1 MSGHHHHSHS
11 TPSPGRAFAIGV
23 ALNVG
28 FVAVEATFGILSN
41 SLALLADAGHNL
53 SDVLGLLL
61 AWGATLLARR
71 RPDTKRTY
79 GLRSSSILAALFNAL
94 FLLVAVGGI
103 AWEAIQRLGEP
114 APVASTTVMLVAGVG
129 IVINTATALLFW
141 KGREHDA
148 NIRGAFLHMAADAGV
163 SLGVVLAGALIHF
176 TGWAWMDPVVTLAIA
191 ALIVLGT
198 WGLLK
203 EAVDLAL
210 HAVPRGINLEA
221 VEARLAQAP
230 GVTRVHDLHVW
241 GMSTT
246 ETALTAHLVMPR
258 TPDGDGFL
266 AGLKA
271 QLHDEFGIEHVTLQ
285 VEQGALT
292 NCCSLQEPTQGHPID
307 HAGCGGHHPSR
318 RDTYA

>member
-11 TPSPGRAFAIGV
+11 HHHSPPSHGRAFAIGV

-61 AWGATLLARR
+61 AWGATILARR

-103 AWEAIQRLGEP
+103 AWEAIQRLGQP
-114 APVASTTVMLVAGVG
+114 ASVASTTVMLVAGVG
-129 IVINTATALLFW
+129 IIINTATALLFW
-141 KGREHDA
+141 KGHEHDA

-176 TGWAWMDPVVTLAIA
+176 TGWAWMDPVITLAIA
-191 ALIVLGT
+191 ALIILGT

-210 HAVPRGINLEA
+210 HAVPRGINLAA
-221 VEARLAQAP
+221 VETRLAQAP

-246 ETALTAHLVMPR
+246 ETALTAHLVMPQA
-258 TPDGDGFL
+258 PDSDHFL
-266 AGLKA
+266 AGLKK
-271 QLHDEFGIEHVTLQ
+271 QLHAEFGIEHVTLQ

-292 NCCSLQEPTQGHPID
+292 DCCPLQPSTRGHSTA
-307 HAGCGGHHPSR
+307 HAGCGGHH
-318 RDTYA
+318 DHA

>member
-1 MSGHHHHSHS
+1 MSDHHHHHHHAHAPA
-11 TPSPGRAFAIGV
+11 TPDRAFALGV
-23 ALNVG
+23 ALNLG
-28 FVAVEATFGILSN
+28 FVAVEATFGLLSN

-53 SDVLGLLL
+53 SDVMGLLL
-61 AWGATLLARR
+61 AWGATVLARW
-71 RPDTKRTY
+71 RPTPQRTY

-103 AWEAIQRLGEP
+103 AWEAIQRLGQP
-114 APVASTTVMLVAGVG
+114 APVASNTVMLVAGVG

-141 KGREHDA
+141 KGHHHDA

-163 SLGVVLAGALIHF
+163 SLGVVVAGALIHF
-176 TGWAWMDPVVTLAIA
+176 TGWAWLDPVVTLTIA
-191 ALIVLGT
+191 GIIVLGT
-198 WGLLK
+198 WGLFK

-210 HAVPRGINLEA
+210 HAVPRGIDLVA
-221 VEARLAQAP
+221 VETRLGQAP

-258 TPDGDGFL
+258 APDGDHFL
-266 AGLKA
+266 ARLKQ
-271 QLHDEFGIEHVTLQ
+271 QLHAEFGIEHVTLQ

-292 NCCSLQEPTQGHPID
+292 DCCHLQESTRAPATD
-307 HAGCGGHHPSR
+307 HSGCGGHH
-318 RDTYA
+318 AA